1 MRMNA
6 IDTRQLLADY
16 VERASEPAFRE
27 LVTRYFDLVYS
38 TALRTVDGD
47 VHLAQDAA
55 QTVFVDLAS
64 QARSLSRGV
73 LLGGWLHRHTCY
85 VAASM
90 LRKERRRRA
99 REKQSIEMS
108 TFPDPPE
115 PDRTQLRRHLDE
127 AINRLGAADR
137 AAILLRFFEN
147 RDLRAV
153 GEALGASEDAAQ
165 KRVSRALGK
174 LHAVLKRRG
183 VGLSTGAL
191 ASILAGEAVA
201 AAPAG
206 LASAT
211 AGTVLTA
218 AASAAGAGVT
228 SATLLT
234 LLKIGVMTKLKA
246 SIAVAI
252 LVTGVA
258 TPWVVQHQARQ
269 KRLRPDAW
277 RFVGYATPEAALQ
290 SAFWAM
296 YTGDL
301 AAALASYTP
310 EKRKEMETEWEGK
323 TGADVSREMLRDMP
337 PDYTLPVDQ
346 KRVIND
352 REVKFVIATH
362 DETRGTERFHSEGYL
377 IFINLAGEWKIRE

>member
-1 MRMNA
+1 M
-6 IDTRQLLADY
+6 DTRQLLAAY

-27 LVTRYFDLVYS
+27 LVARYFDLVYS

-47 VHLAQDAA
+47 VHLAQDVA
-55 QTVFVDLAS
+55 QTVFMDLARR
-64 QARSLSRGV
+64 ARSLSPAV

-85 VAASM
+85 VAVSM
-90 LRKERRRRA
+90 RRLERRRQA
-99 REKQSIEMS
+99 RERRSMEMS
-108 TFPDPPE
+108 LPPDPPE
-115 PDRTQLRRHLDE
+115 PDRAHLRRHLDE

-137 AAILLRFFEN
+137 AAIMLRFFEN
-147 RDLRAV
+147 CDLRAV

-174 LHAVLKRRG
+174 LQVALKRRG

-206 LASAT
+206 LATVA
-211 AGTVLTA
+211 AGTALTA
-218 AASAAGAGVT
+218 AAGVG
-228 SATLLT
+228 SGTLLT
-234 LLKIGVMTKLKA
+234 LLKIGAMTKLKA

-252 LVTGVA
+252 LVAGVA

-269 KRLRPDAW
+269 KRLPREAW

-296 YTGDL
+296 STGDL
-301 AAALASYTP
+301 SAILDCYAP
-310 EKRKEMETEWEGK
+310 EKRKEMAAEWEGK
-323 TGADVSREMLRDMP
+323 TGAEVSRENLGETP
-337 PDYTLPVDQ
+337 ADYTLPADQ
-346 KRVIND
+346 KRVVND
-352 REVKFVIATH
+352 REVFFVLMSNDRT
-362 DETRGTERFHSEGYL
+362 EGTQHFHSESRMT
-377 IFINLAGEWKIRE
+377 FTNLAGEWKIRE